1 MTPPRIAIIGGGCSG
16 VLLALQLLRRSIE
29 PPAEILIIEKSP
41 SLGRGLA
48 YKVPSDRCKLNVP
61 ANSMGAFPE
70 NPEGFLTWLRATNH
84 QVEPTDFV
92 SRALFGD
99 YLQHTFAQHRAQAS
113 GVHVT
118 HIQDE
123 ASDISYD
130 QKNATFEITLS
141 QQSSQVADV
150 CILALGNIARS
161 TLNGMPIDTIFSS
174 PYDPKSY
181 SNIRELQELLIVGT
195 GLTAV
200 DCVLEAEGRGFTGR
214 YTMVSRHGYL
224 PLPHE
229 TGTPTLG
236 TLTTPAIADHSAL
249 LSLSLRAITHLI
261 AKESRERGSSQ
272 PSITALRPHLQTIW
286 SLLSA
291 WEKRQFLRHVR
302 PLWEIHRHRIP
313 RPHFDRLQDLIRSK
327 RLYIHAGRLSA
338 AERSDHGITVQIA
351 PSLWASPR
359 YFGAAMLCSGPE
371 SDLTKIEM
379 PLVRNLLRR
388 GFLAPGELGLG
399 AHPTKTTLPE
409 SGRKRFKLIGP
420 LQRESLWEI
429 TAVRELRLEA
439 EKLAQEIRESLCVL

>member
-1 MTPPRIAIIGGGCSG
+1 M
-16 VLLALQLLRRSIE
+16 LLALQLLRRSIE
-29 PPAEILIIEKSP
+29 TPAEILIIEKSS

-48 YKVPSDRCKLNVP
+48 YNVPSDRCKLNVP

-84 QVEPTDFV
+84 QVEPTDFM

-99 YLQHTFAQHRAQAS
+99 YLQGTFAQRCAQAS

-123 ASDISYD
+123 ASDIFYD
-130 QKNATFEITLS
+130 QKNATFEISLA

-150 CILALGNIARS
+150 CILALGNIARA
-161 TLNGMPIDTIFSS
+161 TLSGMPIDTIFSS
-174 PYDPKSY
+174 PYNPKSY
-181 SNIRELQELLIVGT
+181 SNIHELKELLIIGT
-195 GLTAV
+195 SLTAV

-229 TGTPTLG
+229 PGTATPSTLITPT
-236 TLTTPAIADHSAL
+236 IADYSTL
-249 LSLSLRAITHLI
+249 PSLSLREITHLI

-272 PSITALRPHLQTIW
+272 PSITSLRPHLQTIW
-286 SLLSA
+286 SHLSVSD
-291 WEKRQFLRHVR
+291 KRRFLRHVR

-313 RPHFDRLQDLIRSK
+313 RPHFDRLQDLIHSK

-338 AERSDHGITVQIA
+338 AERSDHGITVQVA
-351 PSLWASPR
+351 PSLERSPR
-359 YFGAAMLCSGPE
+359 SFDAAMLCTGPE

-379 PLVRNLLRR
+379 PLIKNLLLR
-388 GFLAPGELGLG
+388 GVIAPGELGLG
-399 AHPTKTTLPE
+399 AHPAKTTLPE
-409 SGRKRFKLIGP
+409 SGRKRFKFIGP

-439 EKLAQEIRESLCVL
+439 EKLAKEICELLLVS